1 MPKNTVF
8 SYSFAVLI
16 TRNMKIPLSDRALK
30 IKEAAMATMGRL
42 SRELKAEGKNVLTLS
57 LGEPDFDTPG
67 FIKQAAK
74 KAIDDNFSHY
84 SPIPGYADLRE
95 AVCRKFKRDNGLDY
109 TPAQVV
115 ISTGAKNSIMNVI
128 FALINE
134 GDEVIL
140 PAPYWATY
148 YDMILLAGGVPK
160 IIKTSIDTGFKIT
173 PRQLENAIT
182 DKTKLLIFNSP
193 NNPGGTVY
201 NAGEVQDLAE
211 VLKAHQNVFIIS
223 DEVYEYFIYN
233 GEKQKSFASVAELYD
248 RTIVVNGVSKSFA
261 MTGWRIGYIGAHPD
275 IARACDKIQGQIT
288 SGTNSIAQR
297 AALAALE
304 KAPEDVSE
312 ISIMQKKFRQR
323 RDFMFDALSEI
334 KGFRTILPE
343 GAFYIFPDV
352 SALFGTSLKGQ
363 KINSSTDLAMLLLNE
378 VYVSTTPGDAFGV
391 PQCLRLSY
399 ANSIDE
405 LKEAIKRIKEV
416 IR

>member
-248 RTIVVNGVSKSFA
+248 RSIVVNGVSKSFA

-323 RDFMFDALSEI
+323 RDLCSMPC
-334 KGFRTILPE
+334 R
-343 GAFYIFPDV
+343 
-352 SALFGTSLKGQ
+352 
-363 KINSSTDLAMLLLNE
+363 
-378 VYVSTTPGDAFGV
+378 
-391 PQCLRLSY
+391 R
-399 ANSIDE
+399 
-405 LKEAIKRIKEV
+405 
-416 IR
+416 

>member
-1 MPKNTVF
+1 
-8 SYSFAVLI
+8 
-16 TRNMKIPLSDRALK
+16 
-30 IKEAAMATMGRL
+30 
-42 SRELKAEGKNVLTLS
+42 
-57 LGEPDFDTPG
+57 
-67 FIKQAAK
+67 
-74 KAIDDNFSHY
+74 
-84 SPIPGYADLRE
+84 
-95 AVCRKFKRDNGLDY
+95 
-109 TPAQVV
+109 VV

-275 IARACDKIQGQIT
+275 IAHACDKIQGQIT

-323 RDFMFDALSEI
+323 RDFMFGALSEI

-405 LKEAIKRIKEV
+405 LKEAVKRIKDV
-416 IR
+416 IH